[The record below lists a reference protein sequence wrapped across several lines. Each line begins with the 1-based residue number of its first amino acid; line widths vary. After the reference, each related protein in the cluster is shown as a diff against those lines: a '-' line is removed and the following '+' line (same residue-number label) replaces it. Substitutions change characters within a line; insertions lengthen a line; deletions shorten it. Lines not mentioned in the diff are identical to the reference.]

1 MISSRY
7 LIVLVLTILS
17 SCLAGRLSSGEEASS
32 LVTRSIDETA
42 VVVFAKSYC
51 PYCRATRDLLETMK
65 DTFDFEPN
73 ILDLDL
79 MQNGDGALI
88 QQELL
93 ERTGQRTVPN
103 VFIGR
108 AHVGGN
114 SDLQQLASEGKLHQ
128 MLKELVG
135 LKATEL

>member
-1 MISSRY
+1 
-7 LIVLVLTILS
+7 
-17 SCLAGRLSSGEEASS
+17 
-32 LVTRSIDETA
+32 
-42 VVVFAKSYC
+42 
-51 PYCRATRDLLETMK
+51 MK

-88 QQELL
+88 QQELM

-103 VFIGR
+103 VFIGG

-114 SDLQQLASEGKLHQ
+114 SDLQQLALEGKLHQ
-128 MLKELVG
+128 MLKDLVG